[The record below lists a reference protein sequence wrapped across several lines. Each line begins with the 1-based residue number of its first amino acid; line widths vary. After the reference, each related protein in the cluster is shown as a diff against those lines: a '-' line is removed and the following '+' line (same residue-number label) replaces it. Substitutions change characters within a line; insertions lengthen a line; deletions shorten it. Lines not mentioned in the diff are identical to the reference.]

1 MLPNMT
7 NILHVIRLDY
17 MSCILTVLIGKNL
30 DQPRYSPWYTCKTLP
45 ALTPPYMTIKL
56 T

>member
-30 DQPRYSPWYTCKTLP
+30 WTSLDIAHGIL
-45 ALTPPYMTIKL
+45 AKL
-56 T
+56 SLR